1 MVYQYVAC
9 NESGEMV
16 TGKLSAASEE
26 AVTQMLNYAGYRLIN
41 LRPYVPFLSLGR
53 LSRGR
58 MARLKPSEIVLFYRQ
73 LALLLESGINIIAS
87 LELLQVQSTN
97 RALKGVLEE
106 IISDL
111 RSGSQLSVA
120 MGKHPQVFSPLTC
133 RSLSIGEQTGGLE
146 LMLRQI
152 ADYTEKEIIAKKGIK
167 SALTYPIIAA
177 VVTVV
182 VVGVLVGFVL
192 PAFASLY
199 DSLGAELP
207 ALTRM
212 MMSVSDIFRS
222 NILSIMLSLM
232 IISGTALIYSRTS
245 DGRYQLDKLIL
256 RVPQL
261 GRIRHLNELAR
272 TCRSIALLFHAGLPL
287 TEIMPLVIQ
296 GSGNRVV
303 ARALYDV
310 QQDMLKGEGLAQPM
324 AKNPLFLPMMVQ
336 MVKVGE
342 ETGNLETSLVAVAQN
357 YETEAEDKTKTLIG
371 MIGPVMTLIIA
382 GIVGLIAMSMFS
394 AMYSMYGQAF

>member
-9 NESGEMV
+9 NEVGEMV
-16 TGKLSAASEE
+16 TGKLSAVSEE

-41 LRPYVPFLSLGR
+41 LRPYMPFFSLGR
-53 LSRGR
+53 LSGQMSRP
-58 MARLKPSEIVLFYRQ
+58 KPTEIILLYRQ
-73 LALLLESGINIIAS
+73 LALLLESGISIITA

-97 RALKGVLEE
+97 RSLKIVLAE

-111 RSGSQLSVA
+111 RGGSSLSA
-120 MGKHPQVFSPLTC
+120 SMGKHPDIFSPLAC

-146 LMLRQI
+146 TMLKQI
-152 ADYTEKEIIAKKGIK
+152 ADYTEKEIEAKKGIK

-177 VVTVV
+177 VVTVI

-192 PAFASLY
+192 PAFADLY
-199 DSLGAELP
+199 SSLGAELP
-207 ALTRM
+207 ALTRIM
-212 MMSVSDIFRS
+212 MDFSHMFRS
-222 NILSIMLSLM
+222 NLLSIMLSL
-232 IISGTALIYSRTS
+232 IVIAGTGLVYSKS
-245 DGRYQLDKLIL
+245 SEGRYQLDNLIL
-256 RVPQL
+256 RIPQL
-261 GRIRHLNELAR
+261 GRIKHLNELAR
-272 TCRSIALLFHAGLPL
+272 TCRSISLLFHAGLPL
-287 TEIMPLVIQ
+287 TEILPLVIQ
-296 GSGNRVV
+296 GSGNRVI

-342 ETGNLETSLVAVAQN
+342 ETGGLETSLGAVAQN
-357 YETEAEDKTKTLIG
+357 YETEAEDKTKSLISL
-371 MIGPVMTLIIA
+371 IQPLMTLIIA
-382 GIVGLIAMSMFS
+382 GVVGLIAMSMFS